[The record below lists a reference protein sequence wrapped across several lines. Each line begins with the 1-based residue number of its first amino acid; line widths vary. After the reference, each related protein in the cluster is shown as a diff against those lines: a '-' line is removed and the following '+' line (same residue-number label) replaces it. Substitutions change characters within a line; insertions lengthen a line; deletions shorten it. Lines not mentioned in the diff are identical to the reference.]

1 MKTAMPANFRT
12 LDDLH
17 VPDCHW
23 AHIDGDRHRAASASA
38 VWICEH
44 PYPSMRVNG
53 PSEDCAGCPVW
64 DAMVRSRQAAR
75 DRHQAEAGLLLA
87 VRR

>member
-1 MKTAMPANFRT
+1 MPANSRR
-12 LDDLH
+12 LDHQHD
-17 VPDCHW
+17 PDCHW
-23 AHIDGDRHRAASASA
+23 TNIDGDRHRASSA
-38 VWICEH
+38 VWICDH

-53 PSEDCAGCPVW
+53 PSDDCAGCPVW

-75 DRHQAEAGLLLA
+75 PRYPAEAGLLLA